1 MDTFNLM
8 YYSDFVSVSGRH
20 WRIEISGGGTADMGP
35 VPLPADRPL
44 VLEWQETEHYE
55 PLQASSATLRV
66 ISESDRRF
74 LDTLY
79 SEIPCEVRLD
89 VLLDGKLYW
98 RGTLDTEFYEEPYSY
113 RDGYEVSLT
122 FSDLAVL
129 DRLDFDLGGRVTA
142 LELLNTALDRAA
154 LSGVPVTQMSSLSF
168 PDAAGKIG
176 LADILVDTSNF
187 YDEDGKPSSWRD
199 ALAAVLQPLS
209 FRLVQRS
216 GRFCVYDL
224 CALRGRTPAAVEW
237 DGTDAVLS
245 RDRVYSRVTIS
256 VSPYGSADVLVDCI
270 TAEDPSG
277 LDPVKD
283 GALTVYTSYYDVD
296 SGNPHYNTTEG
307 LTEGFRL
314 YLGDKTGGK
323 GVTLGDQCRYFL
335 MDPVNDGDDTPGV
348 LALLRYGHIGTGHP
362 RPDGSSGLTRYGY
375 AAGWPADNGLL
386 DPSGEGHVGQL
397 PNDMPVAADSEVF
410 TTERIF
416 LRAVHVERSEVGSV
430 SYAREDLKISLD
442 LLLDV
447 RYNPFEDADPQFEG
461 DYYPLGNEAGNWEDF
476 QKVAVGY
483 VPVRLAFYSM
493 SGECL
498 GVYSNKYVFLYTSS
512 SQERRKKGKWIR
524 QGNPKAEVAY
534 LAYYSLNGSKLSDSA
549 GLGGWQ
555 TNKPMIWADGCRLPE
570 WYNFHDEGEI
580 MENPA
585 DVFGEDGYIEM
596 TVLQGVALMGGG
608 NGEPNSYGELFPD
621 LYGKFRW
628 VAYRNPRITV
638 IDSETGEDASGED
651 FELSTSLNV
660 NAREG
665 LQLDLTVGSYGDLPN
680 CRGLLLRADTGERIS
695 ALERSGV
702 AGRPEMLLAGSI
714 YSQYAAAKLRLSGTM
729 CLLDETKSYTV
740 VGPETQKSGTAVPIN
755 GLSVYK
761 DAAMPGRLF
770 FMTSD
775 VQDVIREESQAVL
788 TELGPEDYS
797 NLEIEED

>member
-129 DRLDFDLGGRVTA
+129 DRLDFDLDGRVTA

-348 LALLRYGHIGTGHP
+348 LALLRHGPVGLAHP
-362 RPDGSSGLTRYGY
+362 NPDGGSSLSRYGLPTGYPSCDNLMQYFYIKRYGSIQIFPIRLPDGLVY
-375 AAGWPADNGLL
+375 A
-386 DPSGEGHVGQL
+386 
-397 PNDMPVAADSEVF
+397 PNSEVF
-410 TTERIF
+410 TTPRIY
-416 LRAVHVERSEVGSV
+416 LRAGAGKATRLMVT
-430 SYAREDLKISLD
+430 LD
-442 LLLDV
+442 TLFDV
-447 RYNPFEDADPQFEG
+447 RYNPFEDANPQFTG
-461 DYYPLGNEAGNWEDF
+461 DEVDLSNEEGNWEGF
-476 QKVAVGY
+476 QGSCHYGY
-483 VPVRLAFYSM
+483 VPVRLLFYGM
-493 SGECL
+493 DGTLL
-498 GVYSNKYVFLYTSS
+498 GFYSNKDVYGHSYEQPSVRMAKRGWARPGTRTSDVS
-512 SQERRKKGKWIR
+512 
-524 QGNPKAEVAY
+524 Y
-534 LAYYSLNGSKLSDSA
+534 LAYYGLNGNKVTESLCF
-549 GLGGWQ
+549 GGWQ
-555 TNKPMIWADGCRLPE
+555 TNRPMVWSDTMSLPE
-570 WYNFHDEGEI
+570 WYAHHDKGEI
-580 MENPA
+580 IDNPA
-585 DVFGEDGYIEM
+585 DFFGEDGYLEM
-596 TVLQGVALMGGG
+596 TVMQGVVQMRTYMEMD
-608 NGEPNSYGELFPD
+608 N
-621 LYGKFRW
+621 LYQNVRW
-628 VAYRNPRITV
+628 VAYRNPEIKV
-638 IDSETGEDASGED
+638 VDAETGEDASGED

-660 NAREG
+660 NAREE

-695 ALERSGV
+695 ALERGGV